1 MAYYPDGTPKRDTGV
16 FYPDISAVWTRD
28 MDESEFGLERDSTN
42 YVPKKSGTV
51 AITDK
56 QFNDSL

>member
-1 MAYYPDGTPKRDTGV
+1 
-16 FYPDISAVWTRD
+16 
-28 MDESEFGLERDSTN
+28 MDETMFPDMRDSSN

-56 QFNDSL
+56 QFGSNL